1 MMKAVVLDAFG
12 GVENLHWRD
21 WMMPEPGEGEIR
33 IKINGIAVNPV
44 DYKMRKGL
52 IPGELPAVLGRDV
65 SGIVDAIGPGR
76 TQFQE
81 GDEVFALLFG
91 PKSNGAYAEYVTTSA
106 HFVCKKPSNL
116 SFIEASILGVAGITA
131 YDAVMKKAEIQP
143 KDTVL
148 VVGGSGGVGS
158 FAISFLKHLGV
169 STVLTTTGGHNSKEY
184 LVRKL
189 KLPEDH
195 LVSYVDRSVDEMMV
209 QIKTAT
215 NGKGVDVA
223 FDFVGGEMKKLCFN
237 AVGFDGRI
245 VSVVEEPPE
254 FDFDIW
260 RADTSPFFAKSGTY
274 HFVAASARARN
285 GGPDEWAAYGGMM
298 SDIVRLVETGKI
310 DLPEITDL
318 GSLSAETIREAHML
332 LETGKSKGKLALTVG

>member
-1 MMKAVVLDAFG
+1 MKAVVLDAFG

-52 IPGELPAVLGRDV
+52 IPGELPAVLGRDA
-65 SGIVDAIGPGR
+65 SGIVDAIGPGI

-81 GDEVFALLFG
+81 GDEVFAVLFG

-131 YDAVMKKAEIQP
+131 YDAVMKKAQIQTE
-143 KDTVL
+143 DTVL
-148 VVGGSGGVGS
+148 VAGGSGGVGS

-169 STVLTTTGGHNSKEY
+169 STVLTTTGSDKSKKY
-184 LVRKL
+184 LAQKL
-189 KLPEDH
+189 KIPENH
-195 LVSYVDRSVDEMMV
+195 LVPYIGQNVDEMME

-215 NGKGVDVA
+215 NGKGVDIA

-245 VSVVEEPPE
+245 VSIVEEPPG

-285 GGPDEWAAYGGMM
+285 GGPDDWSVYGDVM
-298 SDIVRLVETGKI
+298 SDIVRLIEAGELK
-310 DLPEITDL
+310 LPEITHL
-318 GSLSAETIREAHML
+318 GSLSEETIREAHML
-332 LETGKSKGKLALTVG
+332 LETGQAKGKLALSVG